1 MIKYLCF
8 LLVVPA
14 LFIECRTKSI
24 EDYSIIIRPIGP
36 SDATRMTFFISL
48 KKTKFKKDN
57 PFVDEILTDEN
68 SLQNTISFIEDNIP
82 AKNDRPIKAG
92 WGSLE
97 ISEYNAKK
105 LIIHYC
111 VLNNDP
117 SRNYLS
123 SLIKSLENKNSD
135 VKLIKALK
143 EALSELPYTF
153 R

>member
-1 MIKYLCF
+1 MRKYF
-8 LLVVPA
+8 HVLLIGSM
-14 LFIECRTKSI
+14 LFVECRPEVIK
-24 EDYSIIIRPIGP
+24 DYAIIIKPIGP
-36 SDATRMTFFISL
+36 SDATRMTLFISL

-82 AKNDRPIKAG
+82 AKNDRLTQAG

-105 LIIHYC
+105 LIIHYYI
-111 VLNNDP
+111 LNNDP

-123 SLIKSLENKNSD
+123 SLIKSLENNNSD
-135 VKLIKALK
+135 AKLIKALK
-143 EALSELPYTF
+143 EGLSELPYTF